1 MNLCLVEDNA
11 SFLKS
16 LSKWLGREPDIRVLG
31 AHASA
36 EEALDLCPWGEVD
49 ILLADIDLPGI
60 SGVELIRQVRERYPA
75 VFSMAFTISED
86 RATVFAA
93 LKAGAYGY
101 VLKGDAPQLLVASLR
116 ELAQGGS
123 PMSPS
128 IARQVIR
135 EFHPA
140 GVDEKTLTPREQAVL
155 NLVAAGKLY
164 KEIAED
170 LGLSGHTV
178 HTHIKR
184 IYGKL
189 HAHGRA
195 DAVQKAGEAGLLRAD
210 TTRALPG
217 RSSKGSLGP

>member
-11 SFLKS
+11 TLLKS
-16 LSKWLGREPDIRVLG
+16 LAIRLAREPDILILG
-31 AHASA
+31 TYTSA
-36 EEALDLCPWGEVD
+36 EEALAQGTWGDID

-60 SGVELIRQVRERYPA
+60 SGVELIRRVRALYPA
-75 VFSMAFTISED
+75 VIPMAFTICED
-86 RATVFAA
+86 RTTVFAA

-101 VLKGDAPQLLVASLR
+101 ILKGDAPQLLVASLR

-123 PMSPS
+123 PMSPA

-135 EFHPA
+135 EFHPV
-140 GVDEKTLTPREQAVL
+140 GVDDHALTPRERAVL
-155 NLVAAGKLY
+155 DLVAEGRLY
-164 KEIAED
+164 KEIAGA

-210 TTRALPG
+210 TDARL
-217 RSSKGSLGP
+217 L

>member
-1 MNLCLVEDNA
+1 MKLCLVEDNVA
-11 SFLKS
+11 LLKS
-16 LSKWLGREPDIRVLG
+16 LSTRLARETDIRILG
-31 AHASA
+31 AYASA
-36 EEALDLCPWGEVD
+36 EEALAQGPWGEVD

-60 SGVELIRQVRERYPA
+60 SGVELIRQIRVLHPA
-75 VFSMAFTISED
+75 VIPMAFTICED

-101 VLKGDAPQLLVASLR
+101 ILKGEAPQMLVESLR

-135 EFHPA
+135 ELHPA
-140 GVDEKTLTPREQAVL
+140 GEDDNALTPRERAVL
-155 NLVAAGKLY
+155 DLVAGGCLY
-164 KEIAED
+164 KEIAES

-195 DAVQKAGEAGLLRAD
+195 DAVHKAGEAGLLR
-210 TTRALPG
+210 
-217 RSSKGSLGP
+217 